1 MLKRYPLLCPDWW
14 KHPQRC
20 MQVVAKAKV
29 PIIKF
34 VENESSVNFDISF
47 DVPNGPIAAG
57 FVRDLMD
64 TLPPMKP
71 LVLVLKIFLQQRAFN
86 EVRMGWNKLQSQ
98 TVLHCCINWLCSI
111 AGFSQFWSYTQFR
124 CSRVLHHSW
133 QCFVLLCYFCSNC

>member
-1 MLKRYPLLCPDWW
+1 
-14 KHPQRC
+14 

-34 VENESSVNFDISF
+34 VENESNVNFDISF

-86 EVRMGWNKLQSQ
+86 EVSKRLICASFWTTLRTKALGPCMRTAQIKAVQLCKPESA
-98 TVLHCCINWLCSI
+98 TV
-111 AGFSQFWSYTQFR
+111 
-124 CSRVLHHSW
+124 
-133 QCFVLLCYFCSNC
+133 